1 MKKDI
6 ALLIVIILAAAAV
19 IKGVDIQSVDEYY
32 SLHSDD
38 TANAA
43 HTVTLTVDCSDI
55 LDNYDML
62 DKNLRDECY
71 VPSDGIVMPAEKY
84 VLCEGVIEELCVPF
98 YGTGAFFK
106 AQRGACHAGIFIVV
120 HIKRGGAVRA
130 AYYAYRRSH
139 AAHAKV
145 RAARARVVSRLGIG
159 YYNGAAGIGR
169 NGVFHYGHVLGHFI
183 IAHAE
188 CPFAHCLL
196 LYAQRGK
203 GIYIVRYG
211 MRKLCASAL
220 LYHEIACRYRARLGY
235 HLEVASSC

>member
-71 VPSDGIVMPAEKY
+71 VPSDGIVMPAENMSS
-84 VLCEGVIEELCVPF
+84 
-98 YGTGAFFK
+98 
-106 AQRGACHAGIFIVV
+106 
-120 HIKRGGAVRA
+120 VRA
-130 AYYAYRRSH
+130 TPPLICW
-139 AAHAKV
+139 KK
-145 RAARARVVSRLGIG
+145 LQ
-159 YYNGAAGIGR
+159 GAGR
-169 NGVFHYGHVLGHFI
+169 YPLI
-183 IAHAE
+183 IKALRII
-188 CPFAHCLL
+188 FTT
-196 LYAQRGK
+196 
-203 GIYIVRYG
+203 
-211 MRKLCASAL
+211 LCMS
-220 LYHEIACRYRARLGY
+220 
-235 HLEVASSC
+235 VA

>member
-84 VLCEGVIEELCVPF
+84 VLREGD
-98 YGTGAFFK
+98 TAFDLQDAGRYPLIIK
-106 AQRGACHAGIFIVV
+106 AQRIIFTT
-120 HIKRGGAVRA
+120 
-130 AYYAYRRSH
+130 
-139 AAHAKV
+139 
-145 RAARARVVSRLGIG
+145 
-159 YYNGAAGIGR
+159 
-169 NGVFHYGHVLGHFI
+169 
-183 IAHAE
+183 
-188 CPFAHCLL
+188 
-196 LYAQRGK
+196 
-203 GIYIVRYG
+203 
-211 MRKLCASAL
+211 LCMS
-220 LYHEIACRYRARLGY
+220 
-235 HLEVASSC
+235 VA

>member
-71 VPSDGIVMPAEKY
+71 VPSDGIVMP
-84 VLCEGVIEELCVPF
+84 P
-98 YGTGAFFK
+98 
-106 AQRGACHAGIFIVV
+106 
-120 HIKRGGAVRA
+120 
-130 AYYAYRRSH
+130 
-139 AAHAKV
+139 
-145 RAARARVVSRLGIG
+145 
-159 YYNGAAGIGR
+159 
-169 NGVFHYGHVLGHFI
+169 
-183 IAHAE
+183 
-188 CPFAHCLL
+188 
-196 LYAQRGK
+196 
-203 GIYIVRYG
+203 
-211 MRKLCASAL
+211 
-220 LYHEIACRYRARLGY
+220 
-235 HLEVASSC
+235 

>member
-55 LDNYDML
+55 LDNYYML

-84 VLCEGVIEELCVPF
+84 VLREGD
-98 YGTGAFFK
+98 TAFD
-106 AQRGACHAGIFIVV
+106 
-120 HIKRGGAVRA
+120 
-130 AYYAYRRSH
+130 
-139 AAHAKV
+139 
-145 RAARARVVSRLGIG
+145 
-159 YYNGAAGIGR
+159 
-169 NGVFHYGHVLGHFI
+169 
-183 IAHAE
+183 
-188 CPFAHCLL
+188 LL
-196 LYAQRGK
+196 
-203 GIYIVRYG
+203 
-211 MRKLCASAL
+211 
-220 LYHEIACRYRARLGY
+220 E
-235 HLEVASSC
+235 

>member
-84 VLCEGVIEELCVPF
+84 VLREGDTALVTEIFVKHIVIIPLII
-98 YGTGAFFK
+98 K
-106 AQRGACHAGIFIVV
+106 AQRIIFTT
-120 HIKRGGAVRA
+120 
-130 AYYAYRRSH
+130 
-139 AAHAKV
+139 
-145 RAARARVVSRLGIG
+145 
-159 YYNGAAGIGR
+159 
-169 NGVFHYGHVLGHFI
+169 
-183 IAHAE
+183 
-188 CPFAHCLL
+188 
-196 LYAQRGK
+196 
-203 GIYIVRYG
+203 
-211 MRKLCASAL
+211 LCMS
-220 LYHEIACRYRARLGY
+220 
-235 HLEVASSC
+235 VA